1 LEDHKY
7 SLFDIY
13 GPEYADLIED
23 IPNPLEA
30 PTKMLQDFRSAFE
43 TLGVW
48 CAERAALLL
57 IIKIEKL
64 KTCEKYE
71 RHFLLLS
78 TIYTEMMR
86 IQKIC
91 DVAFS
96 ELTEIEKMIQFS
108 TPKLLK
114 FLDIL
119 EEYKPEHIQKSVSR
133 EIKEENIKKSNNAN
147 LDSNNEPKTTLHLE
161 KDEIKQDSSTECQKD
176 TKTSEHSDV
185 DVDVQ
190 QSKHSQAEDLPNNTD
205 VKYNNQ
211 KGIENS
217 IEYDSRVIGLGE
229 NSSDHFKENE
239 IVIEDKADNKNTS
252 PGITHQDLQDF
263 ETNSQEDISI
273 SESPITKGK
282 FLTWL

>member
-1 LEDHKY
+1 MEDHKY

-133 EIKEENIKKSNNAN
+133 EIKEENNKKLNNAN
-147 LDSNNEPKTTLHLE
+147 LDSNNEGRTTLHLK
-161 KDEIKQDSSTECQKD
+161 KDE
-176 TKTSEHSDV
+176 
-185 DVDVQ
+185 
-190 QSKHSQAEDLPNNTD
+190 N
-205 VKYNNQ
+205 
-211 KGIENS
+211 
-217 IEYDSRVIGLGE
+217 
-229 NSSDHFKENE
+229 
-239 IVIEDKADNKNTS
+239 
-252 PGITHQDLQDF
+252 
-263 ETNSQEDISI
+263 
-273 SESPITKGK
+273 
-282 FLTWL
+282 